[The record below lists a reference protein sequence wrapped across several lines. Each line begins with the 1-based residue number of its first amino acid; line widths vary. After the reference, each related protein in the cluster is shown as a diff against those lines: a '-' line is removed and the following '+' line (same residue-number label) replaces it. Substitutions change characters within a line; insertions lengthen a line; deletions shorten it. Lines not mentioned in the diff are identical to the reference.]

1 MYTKKTVKFDRFF
14 NMKRST
20 TRGSHY
26 NHIII
31 TWMPKRGFIITYYH
45 LDKNVLGTAGL
56 YVEAKL
62 SWSSANTVKL

>member
-20 TRGSHY
+20 IRGSHY

-31 TWMPKRGFIITYYH
+31 TWMPAQT
-45 LDKNVLGTAGL
+45 NVLTLPLAYL
-56 YVEAKL
+56 VPL
-62 SWSSANTVKL
+62 QP